1 MNAAVQNLARSAAGM
16 FVGGMNVKAVLCVK
30 NPTIPVEP
38 EQLAQNAVMAQE
50 ELLKETASALEDS
63 QRMLGQAS
71 KTAKDIAYSLSQT
84 IYIPVEFQFNPS
96 TIRMESVGGEVQ
108 NLRNVGE
115 GAAAEE
121 LRKMK
126 YKPRT
131 IMSFDVYFDDTLN
144 ADAFMLE
151 NLTPNIGNLASIGKD
166 LIKTAMANKGKDEKE
181 KKKTHSVRQR
191 MDALMG
197 LLTSRAS
204 QHVIFFWAN
213 MSFRGQ
219 LTRVSSEY
227 TMFNPKG
234 NPIRGKVSL
243 QITQDAEDA
252 EIMQYDEKYW
262 DNAFQR
268 MFSEQDSAG
277 MKLANKILNNNFL
290 NIGL

>member
-1 MNAAVQNLARSAAGM
+1 M

-30 NPTIPVEP
+30 NPKIAVDP
-38 EQLAQNAVMAQE
+38 EQLAQGAVETQE
-50 ELLKETASALEDS
+50 QLLADTASALDDD
-63 QRMLGQAS
+63 RRIMGNAS
-71 KTAKDIAYSLSQT
+71 KTAKDIKKELENS

-151 NLTPNIGNLASIGKD
+151 NLTPNIGNLTSIGKD
-166 LIKTAMANKGKDEKE
+166 LVKTAMANKGLPEED

-262 DNAFQR
+262 DNAFKR

-277 MKLANKILNNNFL
+277 MKLANKIMNNNFL